1 MPIPQQQLLEALRRR
16 TSRRE
21 SLRWMDTLLYVV
33 CGAVVLAMIGA
44 VIYLTVVTG
53 SPQRLIPNEN
63 CARSGCQ

>member
-1 MPIPQQQLLEALRRR
+1 MPLTQQQLLEALRRL

-44 VIYLTVVTG
+44 VIYLE
-53 SPQRLIPNEN
+53 L
-63 CARSGCQ
+63 CK